1 MVRIY
6 IDTNVFLDF
15 YQSAKDR
22 MAIFQ
27 ELLARAD
34 CIVVPEQTVREFRRN
49 RAARLS
55 KLAELVEKS
64 SNINVY
70 TTAIV
75 REMPAF
81 KEWEASRDAAKK
93 HAKAIETQL
102 RSWVKDESSDPVYQQ
117 FVKLYCKGTTMST
130 PSDAL
135 AKAEQRKLLGD
146 PPTSPDKH
154 TIGDEIIWE
163 TLLALCN
170 DDLIV
175 VSRDHTFLDNESL
188 LRSEF
193 EVKGVRRL
201 LAVTDS
207 LGHALKLVG
216 KPSVPIEQAEK
227 EDVHQE
233 SDARKALETGKCP
246 RCDVEM
252 EEEGYEG
259 GEGDSAWWLTCPK
272 CSLLAFPT
280 RH

>member
-1 MVRIY
+1 MTRIY

-34 CIVVPEQTVREFRRN
+34 HIIVPEQTVREFRRN

-55 KLAELVEKS
+55 KLAEMVEKS
-64 SNINVY
+64 ANIHVY

-81 KEWEASRDAAKK
+81 KEWEAARYAAKK

-102 RSWVKDESSDPVYQQ
+102 RSWVIDESSDPVYRQ
-117 FVKLYCKGTTMST
+117 FVKLYSQGTTMST

-135 AKAEQRKLLGD
+135 AKAQQRKLLGE
-146 PPTSPDKH
+146 PPTSPDKY
-154 TIGDEIIWE
+154 TAGDEIIWE

-193 EVKGVRRL
+193 EAKGARRL
-201 LAVTDS
+201 LVVTDS
-207 LGHALKLVG
+207 LSHALRLVG
-216 KPSVPIEQAEK
+216 KPSAPIEQAEM
-227 EDVHQE
+227 EDVKQE
-233 SDARKALETGKCP
+233 ADARKALETG
-246 RCDVEM
+246 R
-252 EEEGYEG
+252 
-259 GEGDSAWWLTCPK
+259 
-272 CSLLAFPT
+272 
-280 RH
+280 